1 MSFGVSLCLF
11 RLEISNE
18 YPLLDHLKYTAPKY
32 RRTATMSST
41 TPAGSMEEPA
51 LPTASSTDT
60 RRGQQQ
66 GRREMRTLRVE
77 TTLMPAGAA
86 SSSSSSKEPTP
97 QPDAASS
104 EGEGSSSKS
113 TSESINFVSG
123 NPYVEVTKG
132 ILHLYKEN
140 ELTSVETEALRSE
153 QVCLLGVPSS
163 LSCQDLLA
171 FTAACHDD
179 MRHLRIICPDDSSS
193 ANHYMALIE
202 FRSQQSADEFYKTF
216 HGAPYSSMSQD
227 ELCHVAFV
235 SKVEVV
241 REGDCGVPPP
251 GHTELP
257 TCPVCLERM
266 DESVDG
272 ILTILCNHS
281 FHSSCLAKWGDQT
294 CPVCRYVQTPE
305 AVADNR
311 CFECHASESLWIC
324 LICGHVGCGRYVQG
338 HASQHFMETQHC
350 YSMQLGNNRVWDYVG
365 DNFVHRLLQ
374 NKEDGK
380 MVALGAGQEGSTFE
394 KPPGSEEK
402 VDSLQL
408 EFTYLL
414 TSQLESQRQYFEEK
428 MIRMEQELLAEGEEL
443 RETVRTL
450 AEEKQSLAKQ
460 LEVMKREKAN
470 QDKKVQQLSTKL
482 GAAQSELQQECSM
495 SRGLQQNQTAWQE
508 RFTTLEAK
516 FTEYKT
522 QKDKELSD
530 VKEQL
535 RDVMFYL
542 EAQNQIS
549 RSEHR
554 DEIAEGHIVVAE
566 PPTPPSSA
574 GSSKQRR
581 RKNR

>member
-32 RRTATMSST
+32 RRTSTMAS
-41 TPAGSMEEPA
+41 TPAGSTEEPA

-77 TTLMPAGAA
+77 TTLMPAGVA

-153 QVCLLGVPSS
+153 Q
-163 LSCQDLLA
+163 
-171 FTAACHDD
+171 
-179 MRHLRIICPDDSSS
+179 
-193 ANHYMALIE
+193 
-202 FRSQQSADEFYKTF
+202 QSADEFYKTF

-241 REGDCGVPPP
+241 REGDCGVPPL

-311 CFECHASESLWIC
+311 CFECHSSESLWIC

-460 LEVMKREKAN
+460 LEVLKREKAN
-470 QDKKVQQLSTKL
+470 QDKKVQMLTTKL

-508 RFTTLEAK
+508 RFTALEAK